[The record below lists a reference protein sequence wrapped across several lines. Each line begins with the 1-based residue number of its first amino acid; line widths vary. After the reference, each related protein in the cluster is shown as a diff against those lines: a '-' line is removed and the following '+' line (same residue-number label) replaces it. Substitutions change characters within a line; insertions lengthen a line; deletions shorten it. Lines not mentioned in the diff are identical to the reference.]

1 MQDQK
6 RTKRPENV
14 RLYMNDQ
21 IPDVENA
28 PAMAK
33 MGRYTEVGE

>member
-1 MQDQK
+1 
-6 RTKRPENV
+6 
-14 RLYMNDQ
+14 MNDQ